1 MTVQEIRLRVFEA
14 LCSNKEIHPTMI
26 AHTAEKACEWILRE
40 DASAAPITVNVSAE
54 MDGAALGGL
63 ISRIVAEHN
72 KATIQARPA
81 TSDLELVKLNAQ
93 ASILIKAQDEF
104 KTGSAGWGKIQDILN
119 QVDKEIE
126 RIESGKM

>member
-1 MTVQEIRLRVFEA
+1 MSNSSLDPFTASKLPKTAFDWIMQEEA
-14 LCSNKEIHPTMI
+14 QSV
-26 AHTAEKACEWILRE
+26 
-40 DASAAPITVNVSAE
+40 TVNISAE